1 MEVHSSKSADADDN
15 YESTIQKLGLGLF
28 YKAWYTATA
37 VNSLLHLCEEDQ
49 LSLLEVI
56 KDYFHVPLE
65 GDLSSCE
72 DESDEDVEG
81 L

>member
-1 MEVHSSKSADADDN
+1 M
-15 YESTIQKLGLGLF
+15 
-28 YKAWYTATA
+28 
-37 VNSLLHLCEEDQ
+37 NSLLHLCEEDQ

-72 DESDEDVEG
+72 DESDEDIEG

>member
-1 MEVHSSKSADADDN
+1 M
-15 YESTIQKLGLGLF
+15 
-28 YKAWYTATA
+28 
-37 VNSLLHLCEEDQ
+37 NSLLHLCEEDQ

-81 L
+81 FVRLKRYIVKLIL